1 MLRPHDDDWGDG
13 DGCAGG
19 DAADPLVAGEDTAEL
34 PVAVPLEQQQQR
46 RQQQPV
52 TFGQATERA
61 QHDAAALHGK
71 LMAIHQRMVAAGPL
85 STSGAIAFFDNV
97 ERKADN
103 KQQLKGDCI
112 ACGKKVASTA
122 STRLVLHILK
132 CPLMPIE
139 VVKDF
144 KKINQIST
152 NKACGKR
159 EAEHQASEEAEAC
172 RRRSTRRIKRSC
184 SRRAS
189 GLLYKELSKHGLT
202 NA

>member
-1 MLRPHDDDWGDG
+1 MLRPHDDDDWGDG

-19 DAADPLVAGEDTAEL
+19 DAAPLVAAEL